1 MVAYAPGRPSLNAA
15 DGFAGVASTKSYVDK
30 QRTGAPQVLLQ
41 AAAAGP
47 QQPVRLVALDSE
59 LDAFSDSTWYCRR
72 RYKNDTGACLPPFCF
87 LQQLLSFQPACV
99 IHQLKWISSKGF

>member
-41 AAAAGP
+41 AAAASPNNLFGLGP
-47 QQPVRLVALDSE
+47 WTVNLMPFQIPLGTAGDATRTTLVLVFLHFVSYNNFDHFRL
-59 LDAFSDSTWYCRR
+59 
-72 RYKNDTGACLPPFCF
+72 
-87 LQQLLSFQPACV
+87 PASY
-99 IHQLKWISSKGF
+99 IS